1 MSRITQKD
9 IAKKVGVSIS
19 TVSRALSRPEMVK
32 ETTRDKILRVIN
44 EMGYKPKIRKK
55 GLVSRKTTV
64 VKSRSKT
71 KGRIKLSDIAKAT
84 GVSVSTVSR
93 TLNRPEMVKEST
105 RNKVLKVIKKM
116 GYKPKVKEKGLV
128 SRKTNVEEKYLEYK
142 NYMANKPNDTVLT
155 RWGMYTSDKRY
166 RDYTASIVNM
176 IRKDMNINNDQAYYM
191 LYYMVSN
198 DIDDYERAKRDMKV
212 DPNFEMYR
220 TKRK

>member
-1 MSRITQKD
+1 MR
-9 IAKKVGVSIS
+9 KV
-19 TVSRALSRPEMVK
+19 
-32 ETTRDKILRVIN
+32 
-44 EMGYKPKIRKK
+44 
-55 GLVSRKTTV
+55 
-64 VKSRSKT
+64 
-71 KGRIKLSDIAKAT
+71 KLSDIAKKA

-93 TLNRPEMVKEST
+93 ALNRPGMVKEST
-105 RNKVLKVIKKM
+105 RNKVLKVVKEMGYKPKVTRRTTLNDIAKVAGVSRSTVSRTLNHPDKVKVSTRKRVLKIIKKM
-116 GYKPKVKEKGLV
+116 GYKPRARKRGLV

-198 DIDDYERAKRDMKV
+198 DIDDYERAKRDMMV
-212 DPNFEMYR
+212 DPNFEIYR
-220 TKRK
+220 DKRRKR